1 MNTKC
6 LITASIFTLVAS
18 FAAQA
23 ESGRISQESM
33 SVVLPNVV
41 APSFSWTGFYF
52 GGQIGGFSSKT
63 DLNLNLKGVGSAKLS
78 SIEKDLLPKLS
89 GFVGG
94 LYAGANFDLDNSLV
108 LGVDTDVIWSD
119 KKDTKVIKHS
129 GYKMNDGGRGVQ
141 RQHSLREE
149 AVSSDELLEK
159 FIVTISHTVKQKWA
173 GATRMRIGFAVDHI
187 MPYIAGG
194 VAYTQIQD
202 IFLASTEITKNKIV
216 DETKAMFGYT
226 FGGGVDFAMMDDLI
240 LRAEYRFSNFGKKKF
255 IKDKFEIDYKTNDFR
270 VGVSYK
276 F

>member
-1 MNTKC
+1 MNTKY
-6 LITASIFTLVAS
+6 LITASIFILVVPSAV
-18 FAAQA
+18 QA
-23 ESGRISQESM
+23 EIGTISQESM
-33 SVVLPNVV
+33 SVLPSVV

-63 DLNLNLKGVGSAKLS
+63 ALNLNFKGIDSTKLS
-78 SIEKDLLPKLS
+78 PIEKDLLPKLS
-89 GFVGG
+89 GFIGG
-94 LYAGANFDLDNSLV
+94 LYAGANFELNNNLV

-119 KKDTKVIKHS
+119 KKDTKVIKRS
-129 GYKMNDGGRGVQ
+129 GYKIDVGERGLQ
-141 RQHSLREE
+141 RQDSVQE
-149 AVSSDELLEK
+149 AVSSNELLEK
-159 FIVTISHTVKQKWA
+159 FIISYTVKQKWA
-173 GATRMRIGFAVDHI
+173 GATRMRIGFAVDRI

-202 IFLASTEITKNKIV
+202 IFSVSGEVKKGKII
-216 DETKAMFGYT
+216 DETKAMVGYT
-226 FGGGVDFAMMDDLI
+226 VGGGIDFAMIDDLI

>member
-1 MNTKC
+1 MNTKY

-18 FAAQA
+18 SVAQA

-63 DLNLNLKGVGSAKLS
+63 DLNLNLKGVGSTKLS

-89 GFVGG
+89 GFMGG
-94 LYAGANFDLDNSLV
+94 LYAGANFDLNNSLV

-119 KKDTKVIKHS
+119 KKDTKVIRHS
-129 GYKMNDGGRGVQ
+129 GYKTKDGGHGVQ
-141 RQHSLREE
+141 RQHHLQE

-159 FIVTISHTVKQKWA
+159 FIVTVSHTLKQKWA
-173 GATRMRIGFAVDHI
+173 GATRMRVGFAVDHI

-194 VAYTQIQD
+194 VAYTQLQD
-202 IFLASTEITKNKIV
+202 ILLVSTGIKKDKIV
-216 DETKAMFGYT
+216 DETKAMIGYT
-226 FGGGVDFAMMDDLI
+226 FGGGIDFAMMNDLI

>member
-18 FAAQA
+18 SAAQA

-63 DLNLNLKGVGSAKLS
+63 ALNLDLKGIGSTKLS
-78 SIEKDLLPKLS
+78 STEKNLLPKLS
-89 GFVGG
+89 GFMGG
-94 LYAGANFDLDNSLV
+94 LYAGVNFDLNNSLI

-129 GYKMNDGGRGVQ
+129 GYKMRDGGRGLQ
-141 RQHSLREE
+141 RRNLLQE

-159 FIVTISHTVKQKWA
+159 FVVTISHTLKQKWA
-173 GATRMRIGFAVDHI
+173 GATRMRVGFAVDHI

-202 IFLASTEITKNKIV
+202 ILLASIEVKKDKIV
-216 DETKAMFGYT
+216 DETKAMIGYT

-240 LRAEYRFSNFGKKKF
+240 LRTEYRFSNFGKKKF

>member
-18 FAAQA
+18 SVAQA
-23 ESGRISQESM
+23 ESGRVSQESM

-63 DLNLNLKGVGSAKLS
+63 ALNLKGVDSTKLS

-89 GFVGG
+89 GFMGG
-94 LYAGANFDLDNSLV
+94 LYAGANFDLNNSFV
-108 LGVDTDVIWSD
+108 LGVDTDVIWSG
-119 KKDTKVIKHS
+119 KKDTKVIKRS
-129 GYKMNDGGRGVQ
+129 GYKMKDEGHSVQ
-141 RQHSLREE
+141 GQHSLQE
-149 AVSSDELLEK
+149 AVPSNELLEK
-159 FIVTISHTVKQKWA
+159 FIVTISHTLKQKWA
-173 GATRMRIGFAVDHI
+173 GATRMRVGFAVDHI

-202 IFLASTEITKNKIV
+202 TLLVSTKIRKDKIV
-216 DETKAMFGYT
+216 DETKAMIGYT
-226 FGGGVDFAMMDDLI
+226 FGGGIDFAMMDDLI